1 MRSPDK
7 LPAFA
12 IFCHMALSCS
22 QLTIKV
28 TDFAQSQ
35 SSFMSCH
42 KFLICS
48 QGARTFCTD
57 PNPCYFKRF
66 LQSFFCLWMGNSIE
80 FAFQLN
86 ISIKFEILFKHTGH
100 KTFVF
105 CQSVLHKLSFDH
117 NDFDRP
123 KIDNP
128 KRFECPKNLK
138 LTCHLGSTCC
148 SWSWRLPQ
156 CPELIYHHGR
166 TRQPVVCL
174 KHNSWCVHIVVL
186 DYHIFITYV
195 SVGFLLSLNQF
206 TNRNMIWF

>member
-1 MRSPDK
+1 MTAVRRCTLPVRSPDK
-7 LPAFA
+7 LLAFA

-28 TDFAQSQ
+28 ADFAQSQ

-42 KFLICS
+42 KCLICS
-48 QGARTFCTD
+48 QGARIFCTD
-57 PNPCYFKRF
+57 PNPCYLKKVITI
-66 LQSFFCLWMGNSIE
+66 FFIKW
-80 FAFQLN
+80 FAFHLN

-100 KTFVF
+100 KTFAF

-117 NDFDRP
+117 NDFDCP

-128 KRFECPKNLK
+128 KHFECPKSLK

-166 TRQPVVCL
+166 TRHPVV
-174 KHNSWCVHIVVL
+174 N
-186 DYHIFITYV
+186 
-195 SVGFLLSLNQF
+195 
-206 TNRNMIWF
+206 